1 MAELSLRI
9 LLLEADP
16 SISNVSEASPY
27 LTPGTNVPAGSLL
40 SEEPLE
46 AETELEYGEVDLHL
60 KEDSRSLLIED
71 LEYLLD
77 DVVCEHVLD
86 V

>member
-1 MAELSLRI
+1 MAEFSLRI

-16 SISNVSEASPY
+16 SITNVSEASPY
-27 LTPGTNVPAGSLL
+27 LTPGTDVSAGSLL
-40 SEEPLE
+40 SEESLE
-46 AETELEYGEVDLHL
+46 SETKLEYGEVDLHL